1 MCRFESPSFA
11 QLLYDPQ
18 GSRLTGHVAVQNFPP
33 VVADDEETVQNSKGQ
48 SRHSEEVHGSDCSTM
63 VAKKYQPTPDWI
75 RAAGRPLHPAR
86 NGSFR
91 DLETQLEQLPMD
103 AGRSPSWVF
112 CDDTEDQFAQFL
124 GQRLSSNNTPSP

>member
-1 MCRFESPSFA
+1 MHPDQA
-11 QLLYDPQ
+11 QWARSARSGFKSVIDWK
-18 GSRLTGHVAVQNFPP
+18 F
-33 VVADDEETVQNSKGQ
+33 
-48 SRHSEEVHGSDCSTM
+48 TM

-75 RAAGRPLHPAR
+75 RVAGRPLHPAR

-112 CDDTEDQFAQFL
+112 CDDTEDQFAQFPADWF
-124 GQRLSSNNTPSP
+124 SSNRMSCTRDPAPVQPKPSPVPPDDSLRRD